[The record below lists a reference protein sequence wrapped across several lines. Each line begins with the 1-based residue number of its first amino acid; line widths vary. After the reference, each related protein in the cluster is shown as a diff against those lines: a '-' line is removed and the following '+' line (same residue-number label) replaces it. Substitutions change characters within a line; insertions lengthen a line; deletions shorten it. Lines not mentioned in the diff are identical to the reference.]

1 MLDDYSDVDIECEE
15 IPVEKD
21 EVSVGNSVLVRKIT
35 DLDYSELTK
44 FFEDFDASLYGH
56 RHFKEEFKNLV
67 TTFRVFNKL
76 GEHKI
81 LSLFLM
87 GDSGIGKTE
96 VARAI
101 HKALGNNSKLSKN

>member
-35 DLDYSELTK
+35 DLDDSELTK

-56 RHFKEEFKNLV
+56 RHLKKNS
-67 TTFRVFNKL
+67 
-76 GEHKI
+76 KI
-81 LSLFLM
+81 LLPRFECSINWVNIK
-87 GDSGIGKTE
+87 SY
-96 VARAI
+96 
-101 HKALGNNSKLSKN
+101 HCS